1 MKLVNLRYNSVIT
14 HSSIQKKQKLS
25 FRKAKQGIQSLS
37 YTLPSSWNNLL
48 DNFKSATSANSFKHD
63 ITWQF
68 YIYYY
73 FQFLILRYIKNYF
86 KHNIKKY
93 FLEKL
98 RDVEAGIY
106 SYTWLNPKVKLLT
119 ILETIQSR
127 ISKVSIFSLFRYQDS
142 FQCFP

>member
-1 MKLVNLRYNSVIT
+1 MHETCQFEIYNSVIT
-14 HSSIQKKQKLS
+14 HSSFQKKQKVS
-25 FRKAKQGIQSLS
+25 FWKAKQGIQSLS
-37 YTLPSSWNNLL
+37 YALPSSWNNLL
-48 DNFKSATSANSFKHD
+48 DNFKSATSA
-63 ITWQF
+63 
-68 YIYYY
+68 YY

-98 RDVEAGIY
+98 RDAEADIY
-106 SYTWLNPKVKLLT
+106 SYTWLNPKVKLVT

-127 ISKVSIFSLFRYQDS
+127 IIFSLFRYQDS